1 MQPMQMNPI
10 FQQQVMNPIFQQ
22 PMMLGGGS
30 NTEEGT
36 KLYISNLEYGV
47 TNEDI
52 QVGTLIDFIY
62 VRDFFFFYYLFITN
76 LNYFA
81 TLLFEISVTL
91 FSIGCVFIASADMP
105 FLFICYCCMEGFG
118 QDLYI

>member
-52 QVGTLIDFIY
+52 QVGTLIEFIY
-62 VRDFFFFYYLFITN
+62 VRDFFFLIIYLSPI
-76 LNYFA
+76 
-81 TLLFEISVTL
+81 
-91 FSIGCVFIASADMP
+91 
-105 FLFICYCCMEGFG
+105 
-118 QDLYI
+118 